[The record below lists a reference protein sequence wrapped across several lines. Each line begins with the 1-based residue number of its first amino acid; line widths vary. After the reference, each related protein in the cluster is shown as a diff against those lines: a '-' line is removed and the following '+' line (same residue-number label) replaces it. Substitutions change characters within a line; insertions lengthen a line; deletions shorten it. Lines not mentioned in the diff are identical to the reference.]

1 MVLCVGSH
9 STRGVYDSSLENLQ
23 GKTELALKLYNLS
36 KSFTYLGCLFAL
48 VILGTGIAIQIIQTG
63 VNDEIGGAVF
73 VKKLMENLTLAVIVL
88 VVFIPEGLPMTI
100 DVSIGYSTIRMF
112 ERNKVLVKNIQSLE
126 KSG

>member
-112 ERNKVLVKNIQSLE
+112 
-126 KSG
+126 